1 MDNAD
6 DFSEI
11 HVRREVE
18 FIMREKPA
26 PEIIMFPTV
35 KERELFASYK
45 KVMGIMGTDSGY
57 KLGDKVSILKNTVR
71 TGEKE
76 IDSVRQELNLALGKF
91 YGGLSGME
99 KVVKLQHA
107 VAADADE
114 NLEAVVKRYGNT
126 NDEIVMLNDEV
137 KSTKA
142 VYADAVAIQGEK
154 RVAYEQALQQKK
166 TFTEKI

>member
-1 MDNAD
+1 M
-6 DFSEI
+6 
-11 HVRREVE
+11 
-18 FIMREKPA
+18 
-26 PEIIMFPTV
+26 
-35 KERELFASYK
+35 
-45 KVMGIMGTDSGY
+45 
-57 KLGDKVSILKNTVR
+57 R

-126 NDEIVMLNDEV
+126 NSQRTI
-137 KSTKA
+137 
-142 VYADAVAIQGEK
+142 
-154 RVAYEQALQQKK
+154 KK
-166 TFTEKI
+166 I